1 MFTVFGYTEKV
12 SPDSSAIKDVY
23 FASNGEVVIV
33 FTTGYASL
41 FKNVKRE
48 DFNNLVNAR
57 SAGRH
62 YNDVF
67 AYKYQSVDRVLAS
80 KVNFLDLTEASQ
92 APKKEE
98 VKTSASDSKDFTIEF
113 QLNGNAAK
121 HVVQAVDALQAM
133 GVFNA
138 LVKGFGGSVTD
149 KKVVFPFG

>member
-1 MFTVFGYTEKV
+1 MFTAFGYNARV

-23 FASNGEVVIV
+23 FANNGEVVIV
-33 FTTGYASL
+33 FTTGYAYL
-41 FKNVKRE
+41 FRNVKRE
-48 DFNNLVNAR
+48 DFNDLVNAR

-80 KVNFLDLTEASQ
+80 KISFLGNQTTSQ
-92 APKKEE
+92 APSTEAKAP
-98 VKTSASDSKDFTIEF
+98 ASGSKDFTIEF

-121 HVVQAVDALQAM
+121 HVVQAVDTLQAM
-133 GVFNA
+133 GIFNA
-138 LVKGFGGSVTD
+138 LVKGFGGAVTD